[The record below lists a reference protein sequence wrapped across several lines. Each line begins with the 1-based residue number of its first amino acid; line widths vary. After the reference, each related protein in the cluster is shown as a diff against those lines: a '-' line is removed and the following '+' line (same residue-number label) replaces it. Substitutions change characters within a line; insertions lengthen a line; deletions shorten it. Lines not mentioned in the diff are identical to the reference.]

1 MGRIVALCLGEL
13 TRAEKAGRF
22 VGLSLRRAGLNG
34 TVPMDGLA
42 RERLGRINPEVL
54 ADLLKLTPE
63 QRRQM
68 VRQLSGLEANSAA
81 DGTIPVEVA
90 MRAAQRAKDAEAS
103 SDLA

>member
-22 VGLSLRRAGLNG
+22 LGLSLRRAGLNG

-68 VRQLSGLEANSAA
+68 VQQLSGLEAN
-81 DGTIPVEVA
+81 GTIPVEVA
-90 MRAAQRAKDAEAS
+90 MRAAQRAKDAGAS

>member
-13 TRAEKAGRF
+13 TRAEKAVRF

-68 VRQLSGLEANSAA
+68 VRQLSGLDAN
-81 DGTIPVEVA
+81 GTIPVEVA

-103 SDLA
+103 SDIA

>member
-13 TRAEKAGRF
+13 TRAEKAVRF

-68 VRQLSGLEANSAA
+68 VRQLSGLDAN
-81 DGTIPVEVA
+81 GTIPVEVA
-90 MRAAQRAKDAEAS
+90 MRAAQRAKDTEAS

>member
-1 MGRIVALCLGEL
+1 MGRIVALCLDEL
-13 TRAEKAGRF
+13 TRAEKAVRF

-68 VRQLSGLEANSAA
+68 VRQLSGLDANE
-81 DGTIPVEVA
+81 TIPVEVA

>member
-13 TRAEKAGRF
+13 TRAEKAVRF
-22 VGLSLRRAGLNG
+22 FGLSLRRACLDS
-34 TVPMDGLA
+34 TVLMDGLA
-42 RERLGRINPEVL
+42 RERLGRINPNVL

-68 VRQLSGLEANSAA
+68 VQQLSGLEAN
-81 DGTIPVEVA
+81 GTIPVEVA
-90 MRAAQRAKDAEAS
+90 MRAAQRAKDAGAS